1 MAINKNKRFIKKILR
16 EGLISFQQAKKEAV
30 KGDIV
35 LVNDSIDDDLVTRN
49 NKDGLI
55 INNNMNVKTN
65 YND

>member
-55 INNNMNVKTN
+55 INNNMTVKTN